1 VTCCLF
7 VDEDDYDDDD
17 SDNYNYNNNNLD
29 NIYRVVIL
37 IKSLRELNPIYVID
51 IERRQVA
58 ADPHSRLGL

>member
-1 VTCCLF
+1 MTCCLF

-51 IERRQVA
+51 IEQHQVA